1 MRTFCVIIFI
11 VIFLV
16 FVSVSDAITVKQFC
30 ADMESEIRDVRNNAK
45 SGVISAE
52 KVEKIKNIWNKNK
65 TKIFVF
71 KNHNSFDEYE
81 DAMVDMEFSVK
92 TNDANKLYYTSF
104 RFDDINE
111 RLKAGSLFNI
121 GNIF

>member
-1 MRTFCVIIFI
+1 
-11 VIFLV
+11 
-16 FVSVSDAITVKQFC
+16 
-30 ADMESEIRDVRNNAK
+30 
-45 SGVISAE
+45 
-52 KVEKIKNIWNKNK
+52 
-65 TKIFVF
+65 
-71 KNHNSFDEYE
+71 
-81 DAMVDMEFSVK
+81 MVDMEFSVK